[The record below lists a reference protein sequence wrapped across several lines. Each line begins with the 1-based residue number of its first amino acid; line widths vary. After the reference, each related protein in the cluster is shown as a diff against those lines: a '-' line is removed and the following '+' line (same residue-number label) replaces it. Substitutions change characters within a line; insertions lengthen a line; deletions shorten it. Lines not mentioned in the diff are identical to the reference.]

1 MFKLSLVIILLAG
14 CSISGFD
21 KSRKIEYSCE
31 HNGNLTLEWQDEDTE
46 VELKKH

>member
-1 MFKLSLVIILLAG
+1 MFKVALMVILLAG
-14 CSISGFD
+14 CTISGFD

>member
-1 MFKLSLVIILLAG
+1 MIKLLLFTLLVG

-31 HNGNLTLEWQDEDTE
+31 HNGKLTLEWEDDDTVIE
-46 VELKKH
+46 VQK

>member
-1 MFKLSLVIILLAG
+1 MFKVALMVILLTG
-14 CSISGFD
+14 CTISGFD

-46 VELKKH
+46 VELNR